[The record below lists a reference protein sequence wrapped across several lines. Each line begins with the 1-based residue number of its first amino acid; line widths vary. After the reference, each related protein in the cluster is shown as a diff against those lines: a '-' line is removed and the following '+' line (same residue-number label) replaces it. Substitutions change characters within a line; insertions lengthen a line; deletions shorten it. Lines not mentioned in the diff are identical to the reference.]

1 LSFRKEVIIRL
12 LFLLALSAPLTA
24 QSLGSLIADAL
35 QHNPEILAAQ
45 KRYEA
50 MRQRPTREAALP
62 DPTFSVGWSSN
73 GNPLPGAGLGSNP
86 TSNIGVSIAQELP
99 APGKLR
105 LRGEVAMKEAEA
117 ELEQYQAVK
126 LSVIARLKLA
136 YHQWHHAYEASEIM
150 RKEQKLLGSFLQ
162 IAEARYSVGKAA
174 QQDIFRAHAQ
184 FAIMETRILRMEQDK
199 PVQQAVINSLLNRPL
214 ETPINPPAGMQ
225 SGELTV
231 TLDELLAHARTD
243 APSVLRDQKMIE
255 RNQLALNLARK
266 DYAPDYVVSGGY
278 YNQGG
283 MPAMYQFRLDVKVP
297 AYFWRRQRA
306 EVAEQAYTVSESR
319 RTYEADRQNLA
330 ARIRAEYAEAQTARK
345 LMDLY
350 SKSVTP
356 QASLALESSLA
367 SYQTG
372 AIDFLSVLT
381 NFMTV
386 VDYELNYHEEVVRFH
401 LSLARLEEMTGVEID
416 PAR

>member
-1 LSFRKEVIIRL
+1 M
-12 LFLLALSAPLTA
+12 PLTA
-24 QSLGSLIADAL
+24 QSLGSLIAEAMKN
-35 QHNPEILAAQ
+35 NPEILAAQ

-50 MRQRPTREAALP
+50 MRQRPLRESTLP

-105 LRGEVAMKEAEA
+105 LRGEIASKDAEA
-117 ELEQYQAVK
+117 EFQQYQAVK
-126 LSVIARLKLA
+126 LSVVTRLKLA
-136 YHQWHHAYEASEIM
+136 YHQYHHAYEAAGIM
-150 RKEQKLLGSFLQ
+150 RREQKLLGNFIQ
-162 IAEARYSVGKAA
+162 IAESRYSVGKAA

-184 FAIMETRILRMEQDK
+184 FAIMETQILRMEQDQ
-199 PVQQAVINSLLNRPL
+199 PAQQAIINSLVNRPQD
-214 ETPINPPAGMQ
+214 TPVTPPAEMAP
-225 SGELTV
+225 GELNA
-231 TLDELLAHARTD
+231 TLEELLAHARTG
-243 APSVLRDQKMIE
+243 APAVMRDQKMVE
-255 RNQLALNLARK
+255 RNELALNLARQ
-266 DYAPDYVVSGGY
+266 DYKPDYVVSGGY

-283 MPAMYQFRLDVKVP
+283 MAPMYQFRLDVKVP
-297 AYFWRRQRA
+297 AYFWRKQRA
-306 EVAEQAYTVSESR
+306 GVTEQTYTVNESR

-330 ARIRAEYAEAQTARK
+330 ARIRGEYAQAQTARK

-350 SKSVTP
+350 SKSVSP

-372 AIDFLSVLT
+372 ALDFLSVLT

-401 LSLARLEEMTGVEID
+401 LSLARLEEMTGMEID

>member
-1 LSFRKEVIIRL
+1 LSL
-12 LFLLALSAPLTA
+12 PLTA
-24 QSLGSLIADAL
+24 QSLGSLIADAMKN
-35 QHNPEILAAQ
+35 NPEILAAQ

-50 MRQRPTREAALP
+50 MRQRPVRESTLP
-62 DPTFSVGWSSN
+62 DPMFSLGWSSN

-105 LRGEVAMKEAEA
+105 LRGEVASKEAEA
-117 ELEQYQAVK
+117 EFQQYQAVK
-126 LSVIARLKLA
+126 LSVTARLKLA
-136 YHQWHHAYEASEIM
+136 YHQLHHAYAASEIM
-150 RKEQKLLGSFLQ
+150 RREQKLLGNFLQ
-162 IAEARYSVGKAA
+162 IAESRYSVGKAA

-184 FAIMETRILRMEQDK
+184 FAIMETQILRMEQDK
-199 PVQQAVINSLLNRPL
+199 PAQQAIINSLLNRPQD
-214 ETPINPPAGMQ
+214 TPITPPGEMQ
-225 SGELTV
+225 PGELTA
-231 TLDELLAHARTD
+231 TIEELLAHARTD
-243 APSVLRDQKMIE
+243 APSVMRDQKMVE
-255 RNQLALNLARK
+255 RNELALNLARK

-283 MPAMYQFRLDVKVP
+283 MAPMYQFRLDVKVP

-306 EVAEQAYTVSESR
+306 EVAEQTYTVNESR
-319 RTYEADRQNLA
+319 RTYEADKQNLA
-330 ARIRAEYAEAQTARK
+330 ARIRGEYAEAQTARK

-350 SKSVTP
+350 AKSVTP

-372 AIDFLSVLT
+372 ALDFLSVLT

-386 VDYELNYHEEVVRFH
+386 VDYELNYHEEMVRFH
-401 LSLARLEEMTGVEID
+401 LSLARLEEMTGLEID
-416 PAR
+416 PSR

>member
-1 LSFRKEVIIRL
+1 M
-12 LFLLALSAPLTA
+12 A
-24 QSLGSLIADAL
+24 QSLGSLIADAMKN
-35 QHNPEILAAQ
+35 NPEILAAQ

-50 MRQRPTREAALP
+50 MRQRPVRESTLP
-62 DPTFSVGWSSN
+62 DPMLSVGWASN

-86 TSNIGVSIAQELP
+86 TSNIGVSLAQELP
-99 APGKLR
+99 GPGKLR
-105 LRGEVAMKEAEA
+105 LRGEVASKEAEA
-117 ELEQYQAVK
+117 EFQQYQAVK
-126 LSVIARLKLA
+126 LSVTARLKLA
-136 YHQWHHAYEASEIM
+136 YHQLHHSYEASDIM
-150 RKEQKLLGSFLQ
+150 RREQKLLGNFMQ
-162 IAEARYSVGKAA
+162 IAESRYSVGKAA

-184 FAIMETRILRMEQDK
+184 FAIMETQILRMEQDK
-199 PVQQAVINSLLNRPL
+199 AVQQAIINSLLNRPQD
-214 ETPINPPAGMQ
+214 TPIAPPAPMQ
-225 SGELTV
+225 PGDLRV

-243 APSVLRDQKMIE
+243 APAIMRDQKMVE
-255 RNQLALNLARK
+255 RNELALNLARK
-266 DYAPDYVVSGGY
+266 SYAPDYVLSGGY
-278 YNQGG
+278 FNQGG
-283 MPAMYQFRLDVKVP
+283 MPPMYQVRLDVKVP

-306 EVAEQAYTVSESR
+306 EVTEQTYTVNESR
-319 RTYEADRQNLA
+319 RTYEADRQILA
-330 ARIRAEYAEAQTARK
+330 ARIRGEYAEAQTARK

-386 VDYELNYHEEVVRFH
+386 VEYELNYHEEMAKFH
-401 LSLARLEEMTGVEID
+401 LSLARLEEMTGLEID

>member
-1 LSFRKEVIIRL
+1 MKEVAIRL
-12 LFLLALSAPLTA
+12 LVICALSLPLTA
-24 QSLGSLIADAL
+24 QSLGSLIADAMKN
-35 QHNPEILAAQ
+35 NPEILAAQ

-50 MRQRPTREAALP
+50 MRQRPSRESTLP
-62 DPTFSVGWSSN
+62 DPMLSLGWSSN

-86 TSNIGVSIAQELP
+86 TSNIGVSISQELP

-105 LRGEVAMKEAEA
+105 LRGEIAAKDAEA
-117 ELEQYQAVK
+117 EFQQYQAVK
-126 LSVIARLKLA
+126 LSAIARLKLA
-136 YHQWHHAYEASEIM
+136 YHQLHHAYEAAEIM
-150 RKEQKLLGSFLQ
+150 RREQKLLGNFMQ
-162 IAEARYSVGKAA
+162 ISESRYSVGKAA

-184 FAIMETRILRMEQDK
+184 FAIMETQIVRMEQDK
-199 PVQQAVINSLLNRPL
+199 PTQQAIINSLVNRPQD
-214 ETPINPPAGMQ
+214 TAVTPPAEMKP
-225 SGELTV
+225 GELTI

-243 APSVLRDQKMIE
+243 APAVMRDQKMVE
-255 RNQLALNLARK
+255 RNELALNLARK
-266 DYAPDYVVSGGY
+266 DYSPDYVVSGGY

-283 MPAMYQFRLDVKVP
+283 MAPMYQVRLDVKVP
-297 AYFWRRQRA
+297 AYFWRKQRA
-306 EVAEQAYTVSESR
+306 EVAEQTDTVNEAR
-319 RTYEADRQNLA
+319 RTYEAEKQNLA
-330 ARIRAEYAEAQTARK
+330 ARIRGEYANAQTARK

-372 AIDFLSVLT
+372 ALDFLSVLT

-386 VDYELNYHEEVVRFH
+386 VDYELNYHEEMVRFH
-401 LSLARLEEMTGVEID
+401 LALARLEEMTGLEID